1 MINRPMYRPRLWF
14 RLRRLFS
21 DEPSNYDWVTQVGSL
36 RSMYTLFDQ
45 CLTEAPDTQFIFCCV
60 DLNNFRSVNNT
71 YGPEPFGNKVL
82 REVAQRLAKFGATF
96 RMGGNRFGILLPVT
110 AEQGQDYPFA
120 IRKTI
125 EDLRWAD
132 APSLRLSCRVGSA
145 HYPTECRTLDDIIRL
160 SDDRLYAEWLERK
173 HPNKSTA

>member
-1 MINRPMYRPRLWF
+1 
-14 RLRRLFS
+14 
-21 DEPSNYDWVTQVGSL
+21 
-36 RSMYTLFDQ
+36 MYTLFDQ

-71 YGPEPFGNKVL
+71 YGPEQFGNKVL

-173 HPNKSTA
+173 HPNTSTA